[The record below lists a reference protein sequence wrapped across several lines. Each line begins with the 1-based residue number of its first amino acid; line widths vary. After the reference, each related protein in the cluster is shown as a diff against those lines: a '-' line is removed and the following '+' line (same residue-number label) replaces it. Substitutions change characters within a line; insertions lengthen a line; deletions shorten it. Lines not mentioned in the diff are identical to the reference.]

1 MIKRSSE
8 WFVYHEK
15 SRDLSSQAEIA
26 ARLGDR
32 EKAIVFYREAAQ
44 FERQSLEALPPNA
57 IQLILITVVSVAA
70 LLFKAKNFEEA
81 KSFIKDWIDRPFI
94 EEWTRIQ
101 LQDILDT
108 IEQTQS

>member
-8 WFVYHEK
+8 WFMHHEK

-32 EKAIVFYREAAQ
+32 ERAIVLYREAAQ

-94 EEWTRIQ
+94 EEWTKIQ
-101 LQDILDT
+101 LEDILET
-108 IEQTQS
+108 IEQTQC